1 MTPGSA
7 SDVPGGSGVHDGN
20 GPGGDGL
27 VLVGRVRAAWGL
39 RGDVS
44 VEPLSDDPRR
54 FDAGSVLLLRGRPVR
69 VERARPHK
77 RGLLVKF
84 DAANDRDQALAL
96 RGEDLCVRPE
106 DARQLPDGVYYHFQ
120 ILGIAARTK
129 DGQPLGAVSEIIVT
143 GANDVYVVSAPG
155 RRDILIPALPDVVM
169 DVDLPAAVMTVDLP
183 EGLA

>member
-1 MTPGSA
+1 MMRGGA
-7 SDVPGGSGVHDGN
+7 SDVPGGSGNDAIS
-20 GPGGDGL
+20 PDGL
-27 VLVGRVRAAWGL
+27 VLVGRVRSAWGL

-44 VEPLSDDPRR
+44 VEPLSDDPHR
-54 FDAGSVLLLRGRPVR
+54 FDAGSVLLLRGQPVR

-77 RGLLVKF
+77 RGMLVKL
-84 DAANDRDQALAL
+84 DAANDRDHALAL

-129 DGQPLGAVSEIIVT
+129 DGQPLGAVSEIIAT

-155 RRDILIPALPDVVM
+155 HRDILIPALPDVVL